1 MNNKTLVIIPGWGG
15 SHETWASFIELIK
28 PHFKDVVCIDL
39 PCFGGVACPQTVWG
53 VEHYAEYVKRKINKL
68 KDPSRPPLVGEE
80 IVLMGHSFG
89 GQVSAYLVA
98 NNPGIC
104 EKYIFCAGAV
114 FRPKRPIRRAFFW
127 FVAKFGKILFKIP
140 IIEHVGV
147 WAKKMLYRG
156 AGSPDY
162 SATSGIKRDIFRKII
177 RQDLTETLPKITTPT
192 LIVWGTLDSYL
203 PVKDATRAHELI
215 ADSKLEIIQGGTHGL
230 HLHQSEKLKNLLIKF
245 IYG

>member
-1 MNNKTLVIIPGWGG
+1 MEMKDKTLVIIPGWGG

-53 VEHYAEYVKRKINKL
+53 VEHYAEYVKRKIQKLPNK
-68 KDPSRPPLVGEE
+68 E
-80 IVLMGHSFG
+80 IIVMGHSFG

-104 EKYIFCAGAV
+104 EKYILCAGAV

-140 IIEHVGV
+140 VIEHVGV

-177 RQDLTETLPKITTPT
+177 RQDLTETLPKIIPPT

-203 PVKDATRAHELI
+203 PVKDAYKASELI
-215 ADSKLEIIQGGTHGL
+215 SGSQLEIIKGGTHGL